1 MAGKLAPSSRVLAL
15 RKRSAERSS
24 DSAGEVPECDREWVR
39 PFRRRLLAWYA
50 KHGRTLPFRESRD
63 PYRIWVS
70 EVMLQQTTVAAVVPY
85 YERFLSRFPTVQAL
99 AAASE
104 HDVLRQWEGLGY
116 YSRARNMHAAA
127 KSIIAEH
134 GEVFPRTLPELMSLP
149 GIGRYTAGAIASF
162 AFDEP
167 APIVEANTL
176 RLYSRL
182 LAFSSDPRSTAG
194 QKRLW
199 AFAEQIVPNRHAGR
213 FNHALMDLGAT
224 VCTVKQP
231 KCETCPIR
239 QHCRAF
245 ETGLQHSIPALA
257 SRPAVTDV
265 TEAYIVVWKGDEVLL
280 RRRSEHER
288 WAGLWDF
295 PRCELPG
302 DAVFPRLARNGQQTL
317 PLDEGLTSQQR
328 LVLEEQVASQTGI
341 RTTLGEAFAELRHG
355 VTRFRIRVIC
365 FEARY
370 RSGHVRNATRWVK
383 RTGFDE
389 LALSRTG
396 RQLAEAVKRR

>member
-1 MAGKLAPSSRVLAL
+1 MNETASEFDPA
-15 RKRSAERSS
+15 
-24 DSAGEVPECDREWVR
+24 WVR
-39 PFRRRLLAWYA
+39 SFRRRLVAWYG
-50 KHGRTLPFRESRD
+50 KHGRSLPWRESRD
-63 PYRIWVS
+63 PYRVWVS

-85 YERFLSRFPTVQAL
+85 YERFLARFPTVQSL

-127 KSIIAEH
+127 KRIVAEH
-134 GEVFPRTLPELMSLP
+134 GGAFPRTLHELTSLH

-182 LAFSSDPRSTAG
+182 LAYSGDPRSTAG

-199 AFAEQIVPNRHAGR
+199 ALAGQIVPDNHAGR

-231 KCETCPIR
+231 KCETCPVR
-239 QHCRAF
+239 RNCRAF
-245 ETGLQHSIPALA
+245 EAGSQHSIPALA

-265 TEAYIVVWKGDEVLL
+265 TEAYIVVRKGDEVLL
-280 RRRSEHER
+280 RRRSERER

-302 DAVFPRLARNGQQTL
+302 DAVFTTPARNGQQTL
-317 PLDEGLTSQQR
+317 PLGEGLTSQQR
-328 LVLEEQVASQTGI
+328 DVLEDQVASQTGI
-341 RTTLGEAFAELRHG
+341 RTTLGEPFAELRHG

-370 RSGHVRNATRWVK
+370 QSGRVRNATTRWVK
-383 RTGFDE
+383 RTAFDE

-396 RQLAEAVKRR
+396 RQLAERLAVTRR